1 MARIPPAGAHAL
13 GGLHPGFIFQR
24 RKILEGVHGV
34 FQRVDGLHLGKA
46 ALEVALVLEF
56 GIGLLDEAGVGQHDG
71 AEIDGGRGAMD
82 FFGEAV
88 FHKFWNE
95 PVWSMWAWVSS
106 MASRLAGSNGKLR
119 LLSSARFLNPGNCR
133 NQ

>member
-1 MARIPPAGAHAL
+1 MARIPPAGANAF
-13 GGLHPGFIFQR
+13 GGFNPGFIIQR
-24 RKILEGVHGV
+24 REIIEGSHGV
-34 FQRVDGLHLGKA
+34 FQCVDGFHLGKA

-56 GIGLLDEAGVGQHDG
+56 GIGLLDEAGVRQHDG

-88 FHKFWNE
+88 FYKFWNE
-95 PVWSMWAWVSS
+95 ADVINMAWVSS

-119 LLSSARFLNPGNCR
+119 
-133 NQ
+133 